1 MIEVEIN
8 INNSSSIKINRI
20 NMALKKVMCL
30 YSPGNI
36 QRAYIPFQI
45 LHMASNANT
54 HNFIYKD
61 VSKNSETNVQNKM
74 NLKKSLVVPSVTPTM
89 LNISKIIDIV
99 YSIDIIVVVSGCHR
113 SLVLS
118 IPVTIGTIP
127 FRDGTEMR
135 FIRGGH
141 DNEIR
146 ELRE

>member
-1 MIEVEIN
+1 
-8 INNSSSIKINRI
+8 
-20 NMALKKVMCL
+20 
-30 YSPGNI
+30 
-36 QRAYIPFQI
+36 
-45 LHMASNANT
+45 MASNANT

-61 VSKNSETNVQNKM
+61 VSKNSETNVQNTT

-127 FRDGTEMR
+127 FRDGTETRFMR
-135 FIRGGH
+135 RGH
-141 DNEIR
+141 DNEKR